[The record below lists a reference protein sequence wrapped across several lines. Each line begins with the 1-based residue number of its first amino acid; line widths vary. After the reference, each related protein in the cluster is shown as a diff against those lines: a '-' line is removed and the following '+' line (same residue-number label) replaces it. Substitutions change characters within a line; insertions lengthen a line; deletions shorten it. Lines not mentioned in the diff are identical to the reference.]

1 MKADKMVCDDDFRGV
16 RVAYINTTS
25 TCDCGLRAGLA
36 CEPMRVLLFARVKIT
51 PEQRLAS

>member
-36 CEPMRVLLFARVKIT
+36 CEPVRTLVFAREKIT
-51 PEQRLAS
+51 T

>member
-1 MKADKMVCDDDFRGV
+1 MKADKTVSDDAFRGV

-36 CEPMRVLLFARVKIT
+36 CEPVRTLMFARAKIT
-51 PEQRLAS
+51 TEQRLAP

>member
-1 MKADKMVCDDDFRGV
+1 MKADKMVCDDDVRGV

-36 CEPMRVLLFARVKIT
+36 CESVRTLVFARVKIT
-51 PEQRLAS
+51 PVQRFAM